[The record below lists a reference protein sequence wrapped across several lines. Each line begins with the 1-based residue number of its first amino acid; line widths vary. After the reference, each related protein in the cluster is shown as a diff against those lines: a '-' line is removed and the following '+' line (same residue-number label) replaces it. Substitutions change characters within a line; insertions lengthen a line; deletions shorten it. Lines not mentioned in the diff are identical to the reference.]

1 MSEYSE
7 NENMVENEIIEE
19 ADAAAAVEAEELRL
33 ILRPESIEA
42 NEAAGGVRR
51 YR

>member
-19 ADAAAAVEAEELRL
+19 VEAAAAVEAG
-33 ILRPESIEA
+33 EA
-42 NEAAGGVRR
+42 
-51 YR
+51 